1 MWVYKPDLQKVP
13 ESIGERTAL
22 MSEVPQNRNY
32 LSSHEWAM
40 PEDDGHVVV
49 GITEFAASELG
60 ELVYIELPEIGSEV
74 HFDQQFG
81 EIESVKAVSA
91 LNSPLNGTVVEI
103 NSALVESQDAI
114 SETPYDAGW
123 MMKIKPAEDSGM
135 DQLLSPQ
142 DYESQLSE

>member
-1 MWVYKPDLQKVP
+1 
-13 ESIGERTAL
+13 

-40 PEDDGHVVV
+40 PEDDHVVV

-91 LNSPLNGTVVEI
+91 LNSPINGTV
-103 NSALVESQDAI
+103 
-114 SETPYDAGW
+114 
-123 MMKIKPAEDSGM
+123 
-135 DQLLSPQ
+135 
-142 DYESQLSE
+142 

>member
-1 MWVYKPDLQKVP
+1 
-13 ESIGERTAL
+13 
-22 MSEVPQNRNY
+22 
-32 LSSHEWAM
+32 M
-40 PEDDGHVVV
+40 PEDDHIVV

-91 LNSPLNGTVVEI
+91 LNSPINGTVVEI
-103 NSALVESQDAI
+103 NSALVESQEAI
-114 SETPYDAGW
+114 SETPYDDGW

-135 DQLLSPQ
+135 DNLLSPQ